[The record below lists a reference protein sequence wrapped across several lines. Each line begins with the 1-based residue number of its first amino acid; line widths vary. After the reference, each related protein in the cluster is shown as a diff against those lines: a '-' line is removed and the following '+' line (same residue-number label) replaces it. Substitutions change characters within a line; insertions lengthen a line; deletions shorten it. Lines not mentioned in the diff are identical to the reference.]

1 MIPSIKNQLP
11 TLSPSP
17 AMSGREQARDTREV
31 PYSTGET
38 LSMETKTA
46 PPNGQRDPPQ
56 YLQYTGGLTP
66 TGLQFRVD
74 KNTDQVVI
82 IVLRGDTGEVVRE
95 IPMKEP
101 FSFSPT
107 LDAIQPGQV
116 IHAIT

>member
-1 MIPSIKNQLP
+1 MIPSITNQLS
-11 TLSPSP
+11 TLSSTT
-17 AMSGREQARDTREV
+17 AMSGREQARDTREA
-31 PYSTGET
+31 PYSTDET

-46 PPNGQRDPPQ
+46 PPNGQRDPTH
-56 YLQYTGGLTP
+56 YLQYTGRLTP

-82 IVLRGDTGEVVRE
+82 TVLRRDTGEVVRE